1 MRLPVPSLVDG
12 QGTFARCSH
21 IELRQLFCPLSGLRN
36 SSRLDSIRIPR
47 IHPFMKIAKEFRWE
61 MGHRLPNHDGA
72 CRNLHGH
79 SYRMVV
85 EVEGEVNPETG
96 MVIDFADIS
105 AKVKPLVAELD
116 HAFLCQEDDVEVREL
131 LESLNLKRILIPVP
145 STVENIC
152 GLFVER
158 LTSAFA
164 AESEVQ
170 AFTVRIWETASSV
183 AEIRQDV

>member
-1 MRLPVPSLVDG
+1 
-12 QGTFARCSH
+12 
-21 IELRQLFCPLSGLRN
+21 
-36 SSRLDSIRIPR
+36 
-47 IHPFMKIAKEFRWE
+47 MKIAKEFRWE

-72 CRNLHGH
+72 CRNVHGH

-85 EVEGEVNPETG
+85 EVEGDVNPETG
-96 MVIDFADIS
+96 MIIDFSDIS

-116 HAFLCQEDDVEVREL
+116 HCFLCQESDQEVRDL
-131 LESLNLKRILIPVP
+131 LERMDMKRVMIPVP

-158 LTSAFA
+158 LKSAFA
-164 AESEVQ
+164 SEPQVQ

-183 AEIRQDV
+183 AEIREAL

>member
-1 MRLPVPSLVDG
+1 
-12 QGTFARCSH
+12 
-21 IELRQLFCPLSGLRN
+21 
-36 SSRLDSIRIPR
+36 
-47 IHPFMKIAKEFRWE
+47 MKIAKEFRWE

-72 CRNLHGH
+72 CKNLHGH

-96 MVIDFADIS
+96 MIIDFSDIS

-116 HAFLCQEDDVEVREL
+116 HCFLCQDTDTEVRKL
-131 LESLNLKRILIPVP
+131 LENMNLKRIMISVP

-158 LTSAFA
+158 LKPAFA
-164 AESEVQ
+164 AESEVE

-183 AEIRQDV
+183 AEIRQEL